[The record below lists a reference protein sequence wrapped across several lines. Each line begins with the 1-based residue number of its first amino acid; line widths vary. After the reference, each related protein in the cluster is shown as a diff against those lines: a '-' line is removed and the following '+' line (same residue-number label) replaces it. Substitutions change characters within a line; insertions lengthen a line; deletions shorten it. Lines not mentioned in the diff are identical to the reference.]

1 MGSSKMKAAVKLAV
15 GLGIALFGGGFPI
28 VDARIQMKAY
38 GSIVSTAYYY
48 SDIFVGLPEPQRQS
62 VILDTGSNLLAFS
75 STQCQQCGTH
85 LDAYYNPLKSTTR
98 RDVPCHSYCK
108 VCVNNKRQC
117 AYTIHYL
124 EGSSLSG
131 SYFEDFVAIR
141 NEKGDTSEPSP
152 YVVGMSTI
160 FGGITHETNLF
171 FTQAASGIL
180 GLAYTASSQE
190 RAPLFQ
196 TWTKRS
202 KYAKDAVLSLCFSSE
217 GGMISFGG
225 YNSEYWVLGG
235 SDKSF
240 RSANDGPLVSS
251 RSLGYSYLSSYS
263 ASQSRSNSKGIDSK
277 IQWTPLSIVNGNY
290 HVKLI
295 KVSVHQ
301 TKVALSRDSSG
312 GASMPISLVIDSGTT
327 LSYFPEHIFI
337 QILNIINQRIAETET
352 KSAFRS
358 LVDAGSRLLEYT
370 GFKSASPDNNSDLGI
385 KQISIFPGDVPGA
398 ALLRKRVYR
407 MLSSTVENGVT
418 STFNSTVSSEDLQDD
433 NGETSASDLNG
444 PAEKSSLPSQDFDI
458 DSSVSRIM
466 LETSKG
472 ERCWKLRDPNEM
484 SRFPTITLGFPGLKV
499 EWEPS
504 QYLYKKY
511 RNTYCLGFDSDKSF
525 LVLGASFFINKDVIL
540 DVKNSRA
547 SFVKSNC
554 PQIAHARRTS
564 TSEMAQLLK
573 DTSSSSPESLMKS
586 EVVVFDS
593 NLKHY
598 QIGNSE
604 ANNNSPNLNRS
615 PNYRYSTD
623 NETVSESYWEPKNL
637 TLPSSLSSYLS
648 PSTAQYTGV
657 TNHSAEYTDQPEGY
671 GVLESDLLSSY
682 LNQKLKNTKTNHS
695 RSKDSQDHQVNTP
708 DVNIIK
714 GGAGNED
721 ADVTKNGR
729 MVDKNVLTGEN
740 DASNSNSNNNDGIG
754 KNEGEG
760 ESGDGEVEV
769 DVDEADGKDPNK
781 DSPSRYS
788 DSQPT
793 LVHWLVILVTA
804 FISCYLFNGND
815 KESGKSD

>member
-1 MGSSKMKAAVKLAV
+1 MYLLGLSGVKEAGRLI
-15 GLGIALFGGGFPI
+15 IALGVTLLGCSFSA

-85 LDAYYNPLKSTTR
+85 LDAYYNPLKSATR

-202 KYAKDAVLSLCFSSE
+202 KYAKEAILSLCFSSE

-235 SDKSF
+235 NDKSF
-240 RSANDGPLVSS
+240 RSTNDASFLT
-251 RSLGYSYLSSYS
+251 RMLGYSYITSFSS
-263 ASQSRSNSKGIDSK
+263 SQSRSSSKNMESK

-290 HVKLI
+290 HVKLT
-295 KVSVHQ
+295 KVIVHQ
-301 TKVALSRDSSG
+301 TKVPLSKDSSG
-312 GASMPISLVIDSGTT
+312 GSTPISLVIDSGTT
-327 LSYFPEHIFI
+327 LTYFPEYIFA
-337 QILNIINQRIAETET
+337 QILSIINQRIAETET
-352 KSAFRS
+352 KSAYRT
-358 LVDAGSRLLEYT
+358 LVEAGAKFLEFT
-370 GFKSASPDNNSDLGI
+370 GFKSPSENGLELGI
-385 KQISIFPGDVPGA
+385 KQISIFPGEVPGA
-398 ALLRKRVYR
+398 ALHRRRVYR
-407 MLSSTVENGVT
+407 MLSTIEDLT
-418 STFNSTVSSEDLQDD
+418 KTFNSTVHSEHFEENSNFTDRHTKFNDTTP
-433 NGETSASDLNG
+433 NYNEGAGSF
-444 PAEKSSLPSQDFDI
+444 PSLEFDI

-472 ERCWKLRDPNEM
+472 ERCWKLRDPSEM
-484 SRFPTITLGFPGLKV
+484 SRFPTITLGFPGLRV
-499 EWEPS
+499 DWEPS

-547 SFVKSNC
+547 SFVKANC

-573 DTSSSSPESLMKS
+573 DTSTSSPDSLMKS

-593 NLKHY
+593 NTRHHPV
-598 QIGNSE
+598 GHNSNDNSQNPSLGSSHNS
-604 ANNNSPNLNRS
+604 NNS
-615 PNYRYSTD
+615 PNYRYSAD
-623 NETVSESYWEPKNL
+623 NETISESYWEPKNL
-637 TLPSSLSSYLS
+637 TSPSSLSSFLS
-648 PSTAQYTGV
+648 PSAVQYTGA
-657 TNHSAEYTDQPEGY
+657 TNRSADNQDQYNVPGNDMLVLYLKQQLQDDQQTSQKAPSSQLQSGGSSGTD
-671 GVLESDLLSSY
+671 
-682 LNQKLKNTKTNHS
+682 
-695 RSKDSQDHQVNTP
+695 
-708 DVNIIK
+708 
-714 GGAGNED
+714 A
-721 ADVTKNGR
+721 
-729 MVDKNVLTGEN
+729 
-740 DASNSNSNNNDGIG
+740 NSNN
-754 KNEGEG
+754 KN
-760 ESGDGEVEV
+760 S
-769 DVDEADGKDPNK
+769 
-781 DSPSRYS
+781 SSRYS
-788 DSQPT
+788 GSQPT
-793 LVHWLVILVTA
+793 LIHWLVILLTA

-815 KESGKSD
+815 PKHLKDD

>member
-1 MGSSKMKAAVKLAV
+1 MNKMKILIATLGGAV
-15 GLGIALFGGGFPI
+15 LFGCSFSR
-28 VDARIQMKAY
+28 VEARIQMKAY

-85 LDAYYNPLKSTTR
+85 LDAYYDPFKSITKR
-98 RDVPCHSYCK
+98 EVPCHSYCK
-108 VCVNNKRQC
+108 VCVNNKKQC

-141 NEKGDTSEPSP
+141 NEKGVNSEPSP
-152 YVVGMSTI
+152 YVVGLSTI

-202 KYAKDAVLSLCFSSE
+202 KYAKDAILSLCFSSE

-225 YNSEYWVLGG
+225 YNSEYWVLG
-235 SDKSF
+235 SNDKSF
-240 RSANDGPLVSS
+240 RSTSESNLFERA
-251 RSLGYSYLSSYS
+251 LGYSFLSSS
-263 ASQSRSNSKGIDSK
+263 SNSQSRSNSRGNNLDSK
-277 IQWTPLSIVNGNY
+277 IGWTPLSILNGNY
-290 HVKLI
+290 YVQLT
-295 KVSVHQ
+295 KVSVYQ
-301 TKVALSRDSSG
+301 TKLTLHKDSS
-312 GASMPISLVIDSGTT
+312 SSNTKPIPLVIDSGTT

-337 QILNIINQRIAETET
+337 QILNVINQRIAETEN
-352 KSAFRS
+352 KSTFRS
-358 LVDAGSRLLEYT
+358 LIEAGSKFLEYT
-370 GFKSASPDNNSDLGI
+370 GLKSSSSSQNELELGI
-385 KQISIFPGDVPGA
+385 KQISIFPGEVPGA

-407 MLSSTVENGVT
+407 RLNDIEDILN
-418 STFNSTVSSEDLQDD
+418 TFNSTVHPENFSDEDIESSNNQLNNSNEVSNHFNQTT
-433 NGETSASDLNG
+433 TSTTTSNINTVI
-444 PAEKSSLPSQDFDI
+444 SSQEFDI

-499 EWEPS
+499 EWEPT

-525 LVLGASFFINKDVIL
+525 LVLGASFFINKDVII

-564 TSEMAQLLK
+564 TSEMSQLLK
-573 DTSSSSPESLMKS
+573 DASTSSPESIMKS

-593 NLKHY
+593 NTKH
-598 QIGNSE
+598 INIENSNSNY
-604 ANNNSPNLNRS
+604 NNQDNQNPNLSSAKSSKNP
-615 PNYRYSTD
+615 PNYRYSAD
-623 NETVSESYWEPKNL
+623 NDTISESHWEPKNL
-637 TLPSSLSSYLS
+637 TSPSSLSSYLS
-648 PSTAQYTGV
+648 PSPVQYTGV
-657 TNHSAEYTDQPEGY
+657 TNHSVDYYNQSINYENLGNNDM
-671 GVLESDLLSSY
+671 LILY
-682 LNQKLKNTKTNHS
+682 LKQQLHDIDDIADNTENP
-695 RSKDSQDHQVNTP
+695 QIQ
-708 DVNIIK
+708 
-714 GGAGNED
+714 
-721 ADVTKNGR
+721 
-729 MVDKNVLTGEN
+729 KNVQDTN
-740 DASNSNSNNNDGIG
+740 NSSSDS
-754 KNEGEG
+754 KNENQDTN
-760 ESGDGEVEV
+760 SD
-769 DVDEADGKDPNK
+769 NK
-781 DSPSRYS
+781 NSSSRYS
-788 DSQPT
+788 NSQPT
-793 LVHWLVILVTA
+793 IIHWLIILLTA
-804 FISCYLFNGND
+804 LFSCYLFNGVEHKD
-815 KESGKSD
+815 VKTE